1 MYDLIIIGG
10 GPIGLACGLEAQAAG
25 LNYVV
30 LEKGCIVNS
39 LYNYP
44 ANMTFFSTSDRLEIG
59 DVPFVSNNAK
69 PTRSEALEYYRR
81 VAIHRKVKI
90 KLFEEVQNV
99 SKNESDFYDI
109 QTSKSTYQTKSI
121 VIATGFYDIPYLMNV
136 KGENLPKVTHYY
148 EEPHFYAL
156 QRVVVVGANNSAVDA
171 ALETWRKGADVTMII
186 RHEEVGRRVKYW
198 AKPDIENRIKE
209 GSIKAFFNAEVAE
222 IREHEIDIKTPEGI
236 VTIENDYVI
245 AMTGYQPNLDFL
257 RKIGITLSADEIM
270 KPTYNDETQETNL
283 PNVYLAGVICGG
295 MDTHTLFIEN
305 SRIHAVKI
313 IEKITGKSVLL

>member
-1 MYDLIIIGG
+1 
-10 GPIGLACGLEAQAAG
+10 
-25 LNYVV
+25 
-30 LEKGCIVNS
+30 
-39 LYNYP
+39 
-44 ANMTFFSTSDRLEIG
+44 
-59 DVPFVSNNAK
+59 
-69 PTRSEALEYYRR
+69 
-81 VAIHRKVKI
+81 
-90 KLFEEVQNV
+90 
-99 SKNESDFYDI
+99 
-109 QTSKSTYQTKSI
+109 
-121 VIATGFYDIPYLMNV
+121 
-136 KGENLPKVTHYY
+136 
-148 EEPHFYAL
+148 L

-222 IREHEIDIKTPEGI
+222 IREYEIDIKTPEGI

-270 KPTYNDETQETNL
+270 KPTYNDETQETDL

-305 SRIHAVKI
+305 SRVHAVKI